1 MAVLRTRG
9 MTAWAGKWQEYDQD
23 TESAAFVSSPGANLP
38 ANSEEIVMFLATMV
52 GAIHKEEL

>member
-1 MAVLRTRG
+1 
-9 MTAWAGKWQEYDQD
+9 MTVWAGKWQEYDQD